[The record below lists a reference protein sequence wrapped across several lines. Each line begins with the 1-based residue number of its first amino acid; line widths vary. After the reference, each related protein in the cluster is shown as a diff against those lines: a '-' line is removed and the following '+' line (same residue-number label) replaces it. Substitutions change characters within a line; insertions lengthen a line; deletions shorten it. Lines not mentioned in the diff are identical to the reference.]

1 MIRGKNNPLLRT
13 IYRTLLIVFFFLS
26 STYAYELIETGFLR
40 NNVGQPLSIAVPM
53 EFRIYG
59 QPVGGIPL
67 WDSGVITV
75 TVNDGLYTVPL
86 GRAPQQTIDE
96 TIISSNSNYYM
107 EYIVDGDLF
116 QSRELIAH
124 QAQAILADKSISAI
138 QAQHA
143 LTSDFAITASTLA
156 SLNISQFNNDAGY
169 ISSVGVVS
177 ASLTSMTSNMA
188 ISMNALGLMGGINVS
203 SNGNVGMGTIN
214 PIYPL
219 DVSGQIHAM
228 SVTVDGVV
236 SASAFVGDGA
246 SITSL
251 NWANISNLPTIFSA
265 GMIVNTANLSLTSNI
280 SISMNAKGLMGAIF
294 VSSNGNVGMGTTDP
308 AYLLDVSGQIHATSV
323 TVDGVVSASAFSGN
337 GANITSL
344 QWANIQNVPSTV
356 TTEIMVNTANLSLTS
371 NIAISMNASGLM
383 GNIALENNTIH
394 LSGDVNVSG
403 NLQVSG
409 KVVFPLGNVV
419 IVSDPFQTIVYNSS
433 FVRIQGS
440 DSLKDM
446 TANPQITAG
455 IDGEQLILV
464 GNSDIYPIKLNQGNG
479 LILCGGVCFTLGNND
494 AIRFVYSNGN
504 WQELNRSDN

>member
-280 SISMNAKGLMGAIF
+280 SISMNAKGL
-294 VSSNGNVGMGTTDP
+294 P
-308 AYLLDVSGQIHATSV
+308 ATS
-323 TVDGVVSASAFSGN
+323 
-337 GANITSL
+337 
-344 QWANIQNVPSTV
+344 ST
-356 TTEIMVNTANLSLTS
+356 
-371 NIAISMNASGLM
+371 
-383 GNIALENNTIH
+383 
-394 LSGDVNVSG
+394 
-403 NLQVSG
+403 
-409 KVVFPLGNVV
+409 
-419 IVSDPFQTIVYNSS
+419 
-433 FVRIQGS
+433 
-440 DSLKDM
+440 
-446 TANPQITAG
+446 
-455 IDGEQLILV
+455 
-464 GNSDIYPIKLNQGNG
+464 
-479 LILCGGVCFTLGNND
+479 
-494 AIRFVYSNGN
+494 
-504 WQELNRSDN
+504 